1 MNFWALRP
9 WGLSFYSSRTNISQ
23 SFEKFDLETFSISIM
38 RGPSKVTPSSALVV
52 VKKTSW
58 ANAWKKNLELSS
70 RVVCRRRIMQKWWK
84 SLLDIHLTTKYI
96 KATHIRISL
105 YIYYKKISLALPPPC
120 KRIEVYGGGGGG
132 RQQALII
139 LSPLGGATWPWLVQV
154 PLEGRHL
161 APIILSHPR
170 GCHHH
175 QAISRLYHL
184 KVVWNMNLK

>member
-120 KRIEVYGGGGGG
+120 KRIEVYGGGGGRASTG
-132 RQQALII
+132 PDYSKPPRGSHLALI
-139 LSPLGGATWPWLVQV
+139 SPSP
-154 PLEGRHL
+154 
-161 APIILSHPR
+161 PR
-170 GCHHH
+170 G
-175 QAISRLYHL
+175 APPSSDYS
-184 KVVWNMNLK
+184 